1 MIKSREVKEMKEKV
15 DNKMNPSV
23 IINAVDRTLDVIEY
37 LHREDRG
44 VSISQISKDLNL
56 YKSTVYRTLA
66 TLENRGYVEQNEES
80 ELYSLGPKFY
90 TLSGGTDAG
99 KKLFEYIL
107 PYMQK
112 LNDKYGDAVNLA
124 MLDRTG
130 DIYRIVIIGECSSKY
145 SLGASVNIGA
155 MDECYC
161 ASLGKCLLAFSKDID
176 LSVYNGRKMERF
188 TDTTIATVDGLR
200 KELDKI
206 KDQGYSL
213 DNEEREVGLFCVG
226 VPIMQNGHA
235 VAAVSISG
243 PTRRIRDDNLEGKI
257 EFMKELSEEIARA
270 IFV

>member
-1 MIKSREVKEMKEKV
+1 
-15 DNKMNPSV
+15 
-23 IINAVDRTLDVIEY
+23 
-37 LHREDRG
+37 
-44 VSISQISKDLNL
+44 
-56 YKSTVYRTLA
+56 
-66 TLENRGYVEQNEES
+66 
-80 ELYSLGPKFY
+80 
-90 TLSGGTDAG
+90 
-99 KKLFEYIL
+99 
-107 PYMQK
+107 
-112 LNDKYGDAVNLA
+112 
-124 MLDRTG
+124 
-130 DIYRIVIIGECSSKY
+130 
-145 SLGASVNIGA
+145 
-155 MDECYC
+155 
-161 ASLGKCLLAFSKDID
+161 
-176 LSVYNGRKMERF
+176 MERF